1 MTITVTLQINMLIY
15 FVQATHSKL
24 TVPAEFLWTIVWVA
38 SGARDPGAVLKIDP
52 LTRCSLAKQKR

>member
-1 MTITVTLQINMLIY
+1 M
-15 FVQATHSKL
+15 QATHSKL
-24 TVPAEFLWTIVWVA
+24 TVPAKFLWTIVWIA